1 MVQKILKTDCIA
13 CVWGCGI
20 NAYVKDGKLVKVEG
34 MTEHPLNQ
42 GELCPKGAALVDYV
56 YSPGYTVTETTVV
69 SEPYYEETVVY
80 DEYYLYP

>member
-1 MVQKILKTDCIA
+1 MKRLISIGVLVA
-13 CVWGCGI
+13 VLALASGCDE
-20 NAYVKDGKLVKVEG
+20 KDFHFSVSGFPGSSDV
-34 MTEHPLNQ
+34 
-42 GELCPKGAALVDYV
+42 VDYV